1 MHVATLRMELRLSDG
16 SARREKRRLM
26 HEIED
31 KLRRHFN
38 VALAEVDRSDPV
50 GGAVLGVST
59 VAATRREAR
68 DTLERVTEAV
78 AAHPLV
84 EVLAITRHE
93 I

>member
-1 MHVATLRMELRLSDG
+1 MHVASLRLELRLSDG

-38 VALAEVDRSDPV
+38 VALAEVDRPDHPGS
-50 GGAVLGVST
+50 AVLGVAT
-59 VAATRREAR
+59 VAASKREAR
-68 DTLERVTEAV
+68 DTLDRVAEAV

-84 EVLAITRHE
+84 EVLALSQRE
-93 I
+93 L